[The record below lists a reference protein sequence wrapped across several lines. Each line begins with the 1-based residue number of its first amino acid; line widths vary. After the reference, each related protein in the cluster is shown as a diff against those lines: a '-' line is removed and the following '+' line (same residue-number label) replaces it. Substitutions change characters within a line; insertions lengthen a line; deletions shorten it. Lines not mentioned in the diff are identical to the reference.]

1 MPHTVLE
8 IDLNALSHN
17 YDYLRSKLEPD
28 VKMLAVV
35 KAYAYG
41 SESVAVAR
49 KLEEKGIDYFAVAYT
64 PEGVALRDAGIKTPI
79 LVLHPQIENFD
90 QVIEHKLEPSIYS
103 FRVLKAFTEIAESK
117 GLKDYPIHIKFN
129 TGLNRLGFK
138 DVNEKDILKQLH
150 ATKAL
155 KVKSLFSHLVA
166 SEDMNERTF
175 TQQQIDAFESNAKHM
190 IAGLGYTPMLHQSNT
205 SAIINYPQAQF
216 DMVRT
221 GIGLYGYGN
230 IQAED
235 LKLKPVATLKTVIS
249 QIHEIAI
256 GETVGYNRA
265 HTAAKLG
272 RSATLPIGHAD
283 GISRAYGKGRGYV
296 MIKGKKAPIIGN
308 VCMDMIMVDVTKIDC
323 EEGDEVIIFGKG
335 ASAVALTARIKSIP
349 YELITAISQRVQR
362 KIIE

>member
-1 MPHTVLE
+1 MSHTVLE
-8 IDLNALSHN
+8 LDLNALSHN

-28 VKMLAVV
+28 VKMLGVV

-41 SESVAVAR
+41 SASVAVAK
-49 KLEEKGIDYFAVAYT
+49 KLEEKGIDYLAVAYAA
-64 PEGVALRDAGIKTPI
+64 EGVALREAGIKTPI

-90 QVIEHKLEPSIYS
+90 QIIKHQLEPSIYS
-103 FRVLKAFTEIAESK
+103 FRVLKAFTEIAEAQS
-117 GLKDYPIHIKFN
+117 LKAYPIHIKFN

-138 DVNEKDILKQLH
+138 DVNEKDILEQLH
-150 ATKAL
+150 ATEAL
-155 KVKSLFSHLVA
+155 KVKSLFSHLAA
-166 SEDMNERTF
+166 SEDPNERTF
-175 TQQQIDAFESNAKHM
+175 TLQQIETFENNAKHM

-216 DMVRT
+216 DMVRS

-230 IQAED
+230 TQEED

-249 QIHEIAI
+249 QIHDIAI

-296 MIKGKKAPIIGN
+296 MINGKKAPIIGN

-323 EEGDEVIIFGKG
+323 EEGDEVIIFGKD